1 MGEKRDIKV
10 GIKAIRDHP
19 KFNSVMY
26 EYDICIVTLD
36 RDVFAD
42 KNINDEL
49 EVALLPNGEDC
60 DNISNKKPMEMNATG
75 WGYFHGCKYLD
86 HLILR

>member
-1 MGEKRDIKV
+1 
-10 GIKAIRDHP
+10 
-19 KFNSVMY
+19 MY

-42 KNINDEL
+42 KNIKDEL
-49 EVALLPNGEDC
+49 EVAMLPNGEDC
-60 DNISNKKPMEMNATG
+60 DNINNKKSMEMNATG

-86 HLILR
+86 HPILTKE